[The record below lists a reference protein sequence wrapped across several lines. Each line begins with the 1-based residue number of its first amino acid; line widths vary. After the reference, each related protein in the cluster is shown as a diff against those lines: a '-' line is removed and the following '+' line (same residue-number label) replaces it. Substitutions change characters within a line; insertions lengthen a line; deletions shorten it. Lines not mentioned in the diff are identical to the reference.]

1 MSALLARM
9 VGFSGRGRALTEP
22 FRPAHFTQAYCDAL
36 PRFDRGLS
44 WLCWAYNEEGL
55 IAEYL
60 RRADDL
66 LRRTV
71 EDYEIVVVDDGST
84 DRTPAVLTELA
95 REIPSLRVVTNETN
109 RNVGYSCRR
118 AIMAAGKEYLMW
130 QTVDWSYDV
139 TLLRAF
145 LELLKAHDVVAGVRR
160 APVQQANRIHRVT
173 RGLLG
178 LFGIRHITRRSDTI
192 PKALVS
198 VINYLLVRAL
208 FRVPLSDFQNVCIYP
223 TGLIQSMEKE
233 AESSFL
239 NPEMLLKAYWSGCS
253 IVEVPISFIPRQ
265 AGQAKGTQIRAI
277 RASVRDI
284 FRLWVK
290 WILLK
295 RGPSRG
301 RGTVRRLVRKEWPP
315 DAIS

>member
-1 MSALLARM
+1 MSESL
-9 VGFSGRGRALTEP
+9 
-22 FRPAHFTQAYCDAL
+22 RPARFTQAYCDSL

-55 IAEYL
+55 IAEFL
-60 RRADDL
+60 KRANEL
-66 LRRTV
+66 LQRTV
-71 EDYEIVVVDDGST
+71 EDFEIVVVDDGST
-84 DRTPAVLTELA
+84 DRTPAILKDLA
-95 REIPSLRVVTNETN
+95 QEIPSLRVVTNETN

-130 QTVDWSYDV
+130 QTVDWSYDL
-139 TLLRAF
+139 TMLRAF
-145 LELLKAHDVVAGVRR
+145 LEFLKTHDVVAGVRR
-160 APVQQANRIHRVT
+160 APVQKANRVHRVAL
-173 RGLLG
+173 GLLR
-178 LFGIRHITRRSDTI
+178 LLGIKHITRRSDTI

-208 FRVPLSDFQNVCIYP
+208 FWVPLSDFQNVCIYP

-239 NPEMLLKAYWSGCS
+239 NPEMLMKAYWSEYS

-265 AGQAKGTQIRAI
+265 AGQAKGTQFRAI

-295 RGPSRG
+295 RGLSRR
-301 RGTVRRLVRKEWPP
+301 RGTVRRLVREEWPV

>member
-1 MSALLARM
+1 MISSASAR
-9 VGFSGRGRALTEP
+9 
-22 FRPAHFTQAYCDAL
+22 FTQAYCDSL

-44 WLCWAYNEEGL
+44 WLCWAYNEEIL
-55 IAEYL
+55 IAGYL
-60 RRADDL
+60 RRANDL

-84 DRTPAVLTELA
+84 DRTPAILKELA
-95 REIPSLRVVTNETN
+95 QEIPSLRVVTNETN
-109 RNVGYSCRR
+109 RNVAYSCRR
-118 AIMAAGKEYLMW
+118 AIMAASKEYLMW
-130 QTVDWSYDV
+130 QTVDWSYDISM
-139 TLLRAF
+139 LRAF
-145 LELLKAHDVVAGVRR
+145 LELLKRHDVVAGVRR
-160 APVQQANRIHRVT
+160 APVQQANRLHRVVG
-173 RGLLG
+173 GLLR
-178 LFGIRHITRRSDTI
+178 LFGIKHITRRSDTI

-208 FRVPLSDFQNVCIYP
+208 FRVPLSDFQNMCIYP
-223 TGLIQSMEKE
+223 TGLIKSMEKE
-233 AESSFL
+233 ADSSFL
-239 NPEMLLKAYWSGCS
+239 NPEMLMKAYWSGYS

-265 AGQAKGTQIRAI
+265 AGQAKGTQFKAI

-295 RGPSRG
+295 RGLPRR
-301 RGTVRRLVRKEWPP
+301 RGTVRRLVREEWPL